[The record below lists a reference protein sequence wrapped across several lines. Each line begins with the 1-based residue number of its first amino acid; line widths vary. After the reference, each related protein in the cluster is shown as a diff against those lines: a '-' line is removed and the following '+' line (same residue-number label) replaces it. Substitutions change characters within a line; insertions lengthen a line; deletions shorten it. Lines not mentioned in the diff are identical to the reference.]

1 LQEEVGC
8 DLFLKFHHAQ
18 PLLGRGFSFPKG
30 SSLTNRK
37 GGSVMKALQKY
48 PSFSYKRSLITDG
61 RIILLDEP
69 LVQQVREELELLET
83 SDGKELLFLE
93 DSQLVADTEEI
104 LAEII
109 RQDCKTL
116 FVFPGN
122 GSNYPRKLSRICQE
136 VGGAS
141 VYAKRFWQPGTDP
154 IVTAGTILP
163 DIFLITNVETVVVVD
178 DVISSG
184 LTMQKVR
191 ENNAWKFTRAKWL
204 GVSWIAQIPQMR
216 AKSGINGYERV
227 ATACVVGKTNG
238 TRVPVNS
245 ISTLRQNREIA
256 TSYAER
262 HFRKPDAF
270 LYLIGQ

>member
-8 DLFLKFHHAQ
+8 DLLLKFHHAQ
-18 PLLGRGFSFPKG
+18 SLLGRGFSFLEG

-37 GGSVMKALQKY
+37 GGNVMKALQKY

-61 RIILLDEP
+61 CIILLDEP
-69 LVQQVREELELLET
+69 LAQQVREELELLET
-83 SDGKELLFLE
+83 SDGREMLFLE
-93 DSQLVADTEEI
+93 DSQLAADTEEI

-109 RQDCKTL
+109 RQDCTTL

-122 GSNYPRKLSRICQE
+122 GSNYPRKLSQICQE
-136 VGGAS
+136 SSSAS
-141 VYAKRFWQPGTDP
+141 VCAKRLWQPGTDP
-154 IVTAGTILP
+154 IVMAGAILP
-163 DIFLITNVETVVVVD
+163 DIFIITNVETVVVVD

-204 GVSWIAQIPQMR
+204 GVSWVAQIPQMR
-216 AKSGINGYERV
+216 AKSGVNGYERV

-238 TRVPVNS
+238 ARVPINS
-245 ISTLRQNREIA
+245 ISTLRQDREIA

-262 HFRKPDAF
+262 HFRRPDVF
-270 LYLIGQ
+270 LHLIGQ